1 MCGITAKLECWVNA
15 INCAKE
21 ICNKVYNKCATGEKF
36 VTETCDGR
44 KICNGRQFAMEDNL
58 QWKFNES
65 ELTASAVS
73 MVQNPCGL
81 FRLYV
86 GQTSKLTTACQVYA
100 LRF

>member
-1 MCGITAKLECWVNA
+1 M
-15 INCAKE
+15 KE
-21 ICNKVYNKCATGEKF
+21 
-36 VTETCDGR
+36 
-44 KICNGRQFAMEDNL
+44 NL

-73 MVQNPCGL
+73 MVQDPCDL

-86 GQTSKLTTACQVYA
+86 GQTSKLTIACQVYA